1 MVLPIGRPWH
11 AGSNLLD
18 LSDPQSRPVMNNTS
32 SQADRPSTSERY
44 AHQFYVPIAKLPDD
58 DRVAF
63 FIDYCLPARSVPDP
77 CLLPGRDTR
86 RTHFRFGRF
95 SRWFRLRFN
104 QLLKGRENGCR
115 RLNSFL
121 GGFPGGHH
129 VTSFRTTLVR
139 SQSRGV

>member
-63 FIDYCLPARSVPDP
+63 FIDYCLPARSVPVAMP
-77 CLLPGRDTR
+77 PTRTRHAPPLLDFPIRP
-86 RTHFRFGRF
+86 FF
-95 SRWFRLRFN
+95 SVVQAAL
-104 QLLKGRENGCR
+104 
-115 RLNSFL
+115 
-121 GGFPGGHH
+121 
-129 VTSFRTTLVR
+129 
-139 SQSRGV
+139 